1 MPNETGSKIENIT
14 IRTTG
19 AVSDELAVRFEAVVL
34 APPDPVAQ
42 LVTERSHLATLD
54 I

>member
-1 MPNETGSKIENIT
+1 MPSETGSKIENIT

-34 APPDPVAQ
+34 APHIRWLSWLRNGPTSAP
-42 LVTERSHLATLD
+42 
-54 I
+54 